1 MKTKSLAPLAAI
13 LLCAFAHA
21 ETKTWTGNAGT
32 FDYATAD
39 NWDPSDVPAET
50 DDVIIDGAAVTY
62 NGSGRILS
70 YGDYGDLTDVYEYIG
85 TDDDLANPANWAKD
99 KSAPT
104 PAAPV
109 AGTDIRWFGRNADYS
124 GRLSITDRDRFDG
137 ATLRLTDDQWDAFFD
152 VSVSGTSVTVSYDP
166 TVADNRIASVE
177 ATGVTA
183 TSATL
188 TATIAAIEDGA
199 HPIVIVVR

>member
-39 NWDPSDVPAET
+39 NWNPAGSPAET

-124 GRLSITDRDRFDG
+124 GRLSITD
-137 ATLRLTDDQWDAFFD
+137 DQWDAFFD

-188 TATIAAIEDGA
+188 TATIAAIEDGV

>member
-1 MKTKSLAPLAAI
+1 MDRQCRNIRLRNSRQL
-13 LLCAFAHA
+13 
-21 ETKTWTGNAGT
+21 E
-32 FDYATAD
+32 
-39 NWDPSDVPAET
+39 
-50 DDVIIDGAAVTY
+50 
-62 NGSGRILS
+62 SGR
-70 YGDYGDLTDVYEYIG
+70 D
-85 TDDDLANPANWAKD
+85 
-99 KSAPT
+99 
-104 PAAPV
+104 
-109 AGTDIRWFGRNADYS
+109 ADYS

-188 TATIAAIEDGA
+188 TATIAAIEVGA